1 MDVLKMRVV
10 KYKTILTADKKVT
23 LEKEL
28 SVNRPDLEK
37 TITSPD
43 YVANFAREFLRLHE
57 QSEEYLYMICM
68 NTKNVIHGVFELSHG
83 NVNSSIFGVRKI
95 FQKALLANAVSI
107 ILLHNHPSENPKPS
121 VQDIESTKRAVEAG
135 RIAGVEVLD
144 HLIIGDTSY
153 VSLKEKGYL

>member
-1 MDVLKMRVV
+1 MRVV
-10 KYKTILTADKKVT
+10 KYKTKLTDDKKVT

-37 TITSPD
+37 TIKSPD
-43 YVANFAREFLRLHE
+43 HVAIFARDFLRLHE

-83 NVNSSIFGVRKI
+83 NVNSSIFGVREI

-107 ILLHNHPSENPKPS
+107 ILIHNHPSGNSKPS
-121 VQDIESTKRAVEAG
+121 IQDIESTKRAVEAG
-135 RIAGVEVLD
+135 KLIGIEVLD
-144 HLIIGDTSY
+144 HIIVGDNSY
-153 VSLKEKGYL
+153 TSLKEKGYL